1 MSDIGRALS
10 GGTPVWKKALDP
22 KRQFEAIKE
31 TGRKPGAKG
40 VASAF
45 AGTQFQEALSR
56 SFSGARKEVVGEETA
71 TVEAEET
78 ARIEKEK
85 AESAAAS
92 LKKKRGLRSQAAKRT
107 GRRASIITGP
117 MGTPKEPEVRR
128 ATLG

>member
-1 MSDIGRALS
+1 MSDLGKALS

-45 AGTQFQEALSR
+45 AGTQFQEAFSK
-56 SFSGARKEVVGEETA
+56 SFSGARKEVAGEEMADIEA
-71 TVEAEET
+71 TET
-78 ARIEKEK
+78 ARIEREK
-85 AESAAAS
+85 SESAAAA
-92 LKKKRGLRSQAAKRT
+92 LKKKRGLRKRAAGRT

-117 MGTPKEPEVRR
+117 LGVKAGPEVRR